1 MAKTII
7 IMKCRHPK
15 KTQKAVAVAV
25 DVVANAAMASAI
37 VIAVAVGVAGE
48 RPMIITG
55 STLNGEES
63 KHLYKSPLMWG
74 YFYAVLT

>member
-1 MAKTII
+1 
-7 IMKCRHPK
+7 MKCRHPK
-15 KTQKAVAVAV
+15 KTQKAVAV

-37 VIAVAVGVAGE
+37 DMAVAVGVAGE
-48 RPMIITG
+48 RPMIIT
-55 STLNGEES
+55 STPNGEES